1 MHRWARAPV
10 RSYIHTMH
18 QLPLL
23 TPRPPSALSR
33 LTIALALVLGAAL
46 AWAVIAELR
55 FQRRTA
61 EKVSE
66 DYLSLLARE
75 RVDAAS
81 SALRSAI
88 GGELGSQVGGTMG
101 SVYEEL
107 PPPAPRGD
115 SRSALGCGSADGA
128 SPPYFRM
135 DLRDRGFL
143 TSPASIADSIAWVRD
158 SIGTAMRTSPL
169 PAGTFQSLATQRGVV
184 VYGVKYAPYNAP
196 VAVYGLVTCASA
208 LATIVRDTH
217 ARGAADSLIVIVA
230 VAGRDTLVRHALT
243 SARALARSDM
253 AGIQLTAYPAF
264 ARPLSGIV
272 IDRDGVPSLALT
284 LMLLGTIALA
294 SIALLQLVRD
304 RRAVRRQAELLT
316 TISHELRTPLAQIL
330 LYSETLALDR
340 VRGDDAK
347 RAAAQRIVDEAH
359 RLIETVSNVV
369 GLTRQERATSGVTPV
384 APVIESAITRV
395 RALSDARA
403 RVVVTV
409 SGTPRV
415 RLGDSALLQALT
427 NVLDNALK
435 FGSATQTVLVSVVRD
450 GSIVRIT
457 VEDEGPGIPQAVRH
471 RIWNKYFRANGTSDA
486 PGAGIGLSIVR
497 DIVVRAGG
505 RVHADDAAKG
515 GARVVIDL
523 PAADDA

>member
-1 MHRWARAPV
+1 
-10 RSYIHTMH
+10 MH

-23 TPRPPSALSR
+23 TPRSPSALSR
-33 LTIALALVLGAAL
+33 LTIALALVLGVAL

-75 RVDAAS
+75 RVESAS
-81 SALRSAI
+81 SALRVAI
-88 GGELGSQVGGTMG
+88 SGELGSQVGGTMG

-115 SRSALGCGSADGA
+115 ARSALACGDTGSVGG
-128 SPPYFRM
+128 SPSYFRI

-143 TSPASIADSIAWVRD
+143 ASPAASASTIEWVRD
-158 SIGTAMRTSPL
+158 SIGAAMRTSPL
-169 PAGTFQSLATQRGVV
+169 PAGTFQSLAAPRGVV

-196 VAVYGLVTCASA
+196 VAVYGVVTCERA
-208 LATIVRDTH
+208 LASIIAGAH
-217 ARGAADSLIVIVA
+217 ARGAADSLVVIVA
-230 VAGRDTLVRHALT
+230 TVGRDTLVRHALAST
-243 SARALARSDM
+243 RALARSDA
-253 AGIQLTAYPAF
+253 AGIALVAYPAF
-264 ARPLSGIV
+264 ARPLAGVV
-272 IDRDGVPSLALT
+272 IERDGVPSLALT

-294 SIALLQLVRD
+294 SVAVVQLVRD

-347 RAAAQRIVDEAH
+347 RAAAQRIVDEAR

-369 GLTRQERATSGVTPV
+369 GLTRQERATSSVTPV
-384 APVIESAITRV
+384 GPVIESAITRV

-403 RVVVTV
+403 RVVVSV
-409 SGTPRV
+409 SGSPRV

-435 FGSATQTVLVSVVRD
+435 FGSASQTVMVSAVRD
-450 GSIVRIT
+450 GAIVRIT
-457 VEDEGPGIPQAVRH
+457 VEDEGPGIPHAVRH
-471 RIWNKYFRANGTSDA
+471 RIWNKYFRANGASDA
-486 PGAGIGLSIVR
+486 SGAGIGLWIVR

-505 RVHADDAAKG
+505 RVQADDAAKG

>member
-1 MHRWARAPV
+1 MH
-10 RSYIHTMH
+10 S
-18 QLPLL
+18 LPLL
-23 TPRPPSALSR
+23 TPRRPSALSR
-33 LTIALALVLGAAL
+33 LTVALALVLGAAL

-75 RVDAAS
+75 RVEAAS
-81 SALRSAI
+81 ASLRAVI
-88 GGELGSQVGGTMG
+88 AGELGAQTGGTMG

-107 PPPAPRGD
+107 PPPAPRG
-115 SRSALGCGSADGA
+115 SAPSALACGGADSASA
-128 SPPYFRM
+128 AAPPYFRM

-143 TSPASIADSIAWVRD
+143 TDPPASATTIAWVRD
-158 SIGTAMRTSPL
+158 SIVSAMRASAL
-169 PAGTFQSLATQRGVV
+169 PAGTFQSLPTPRGVV

-196 VAVYGLVTCASA
+196 VAVYGVVTCERA
-208 LATIVRDTH
+208 LASIIAGAH
-217 ARGAADSLIVIVA
+217 ARGAADSLVVIVA
-230 VAGRDTLVRHALT
+230 TVGRDTLVRHALAST
-243 SARALARSDM
+243 RALARSDA
-253 AGIQLTAYPAF
+253 AGIALVAYPAF
-264 ARPLSGIV
+264 ARPLAGVV
-272 IDRDGVPSLALT
+272 IERDGVPSLALT

-294 SIALLQLVRD
+294 SVAVVQLVRD

-316 TISHELRTPLAQIL
+316 TVSHELRTPLAQIL

-369 GLTRQERATSGVTPV
+369 GLTRQERAAASMTPV

-403 RVVVTV
+403 KVVVRV

-435 FGSATQTVLVSVVRD
+435 FGSATQTVLVSAERD
-450 GSIVRIT
+450 GGIVRIT
-457 VEDEGPGIPQAVRH
+457 IEDEGPGIPHAVRH
-471 RIWNKYFRANGTSDA
+471 RIWNKYFRANGASDA
-486 PGAGIGLSIVR
+486 SGAGVGLWIVR

-505 RVHADDAAKG
+505 KVHADDATTG